1 MSLSLRQ
8 IRYFIATAEAGQ
20 LSLAASTLGVS
31 QSAVTEAI
39 KSLERETGAR
49 LFRRGLD
56 QHARLVFLYGGL
68 ERPDDV
74 QPTASRQVLSRLG
87 RYRLGERICVR
98 GGNLPGCHDE
108 NHDRCGPS
116 AQRHE

>member
-39 KSLERETGAR
+39 KSLERETGAQ
-49 LFRRGLD
+49 LFRRHAKGVFLTLEGNQFL
-56 QHARLVFLYGGL
+56 QHARKHFAGTSIGADM
-68 ERPDDV
+68 E
-74 QPTASRQVLSRLG
+74 
-87 RYRLGERICVR
+87 CH
-98 GGNLPGCHDE
+98 GGNRDQH
-108 NHDRCGPS
+108 
-116 AQRHE
+116 Q

>member
-39 KSLERETGAR
+39 KSLERETGAQ
-49 LFRRGLD
+49 LFRRHADAAEVGVDRRQLAVVGRELRLLRGL
-56 QHARLVFLYGGL
+56 LF
-68 ERPDDV
+68 
-74 QPTASRQVLSRLG
+74 QP
-87 RYRLGERICVR
+87 
-98 GGNLPGCHDE
+98 
-108 NHDRCGPS
+108 CGFRFI
-116 AQRHE
+116 RH